1 MTDNVDDI
9 LAQVRSL
16 TEQLDRLGPTDRNR
30 NRLETDREQ
39 LRQRAARL
47 ADAGRHP
54 RSVALQIEALE
65 ARLTVM
71 ESESIKKGFSERS
84 TTKKIQ
90 DPGAYSHNINSMLRE
105 KHAKEHATI
114 LQQLKRLRAIDL
126 PTDRTP
132 PQQ

>member
-1 MTDNVDDI
+1 MTDEVDDI

-30 NRLETDREQ
+30 TRLETDKNQ

-47 ADAGRHP
+47 ADIGRHP
-54 RSVALQIEALE
+54 RSVTLQIEALE
-65 ARLTVM
+65 ARLTKM

-114 LQQLKRLRAIDL
+114 LQQLERLRSIDL
-126 PTDRTP
+126 QTDRSSA
-132 PQQ
+132 QD